1 MRPVLKLNTI
11 GFEGHTSDFYLS
23 KMFLCFIGPK
33 IEEFGYVHINNKKTK
48 TFYLCNLTPVPAK
61 WKLNYVKF
69 PKKKII
75 STITLTKMEIE
86 NMKIVDDP
94 SVWEFSITEVPFLN
108 QQSFL
113 FKF

>member
-1 MRPVLKLNTI
+1 M
-11 GFEGHTSDFYLS
+11 
-23 KMFLCFIGPK
+23 
-33 IEEFGYVHINNKKTK
+33 HINNKKTK

-75 STITLTKMEIE
+75 STITLTRMEIE

-94 SVWEFSITEVPFLN
+94 SVWEFSITEVYLI
-108 QQSFL
+108 QSPPNISIFIREYAKVL
-113 FKF
+113 QCRLIRFQRHWYFPMKLQRIE

>member
-1 MRPVLKLNTI
+1 MKLNTI
-11 GFEGHTSDFYLS
+11 GFEGHTSDFNSLGFYS
-23 KMFLCFIGPK
+23 IGPK

-94 SVWEFSITEVPFLN
+94 SVWEFSITEVHFQSPNPLN
-108 QQSFL
+108 YY
-113 FKF
+113 

>member
-1 MRPVLKLNTI
+1 M
-11 GFEGHTSDFYLS
+11 
-23 KMFLCFIGPK
+23 
-33 IEEFGYVHINNKKTK
+33 HINNKKTK

-75 STITLTKMEIE
+75 STITLTRMEIE

-94 SVWEFSITEVPFLN
+94 SVWEFSITEVPYPIPQHHNFY
-108 QQSFL
+108 
-113 FKF
+113 